1 MNRSRFDGHSPQSF
15 FYEDDIIALQELD
28 ANEVYVPLS
37 RLCDTLGLDLA
48 VQTRTLETHSI
59 LVNGLRSLGRDGL
72 GLRVDLVPLWLSTL
86 DAMLVGSGVRTKL
99 IQYQQECASVLWQSF
114 KPQGFGPEDALL
126 PDRNDLTPADQAYQ
140 IAIAQA
146 ALARQQMLIERNLQR
161 DRSDGNRI
169 GGEELPARNSPSFDL
184 ARAVRRVAHSLA
196 ARSRRNEYGGVFSGL
211 YRQFG
216 ISSYR
221 NLPYGRLRE
230 AMDWL
235 ERWHGDILGEPE
247 PPPDI

>member
-1 MNRSRFDGHSPQSF
+1 
-15 FYEDDIIALQELD
+15 
-28 ANEVYVPLS
+28 
-37 RLCDTLGLDLA
+37 
-48 VQTRTLETHSI
+48 
-59 LVNGLRSLGRDGL
+59 
-72 GLRVDLVPLWLSTL
+72 
-86 DAMLVGSGVRTKL
+86 
-99 IQYQQECASVLWQSF
+99 
-114 KPQGFGPEDALL
+114 
-126 PDRNDLTPADQAYQ
+126 
-140 IAIAQA
+140 
-146 ALARQQMLIERNLQR
+146 MLIERNLQR
-161 DRSDGNRI
+161 DRSDGNRM
-169 GGEELPARNSPSFDL
+169 GGMGSEEQSPRNSPSFDL

>member
-1 MNRSRFDGHSPQSF
+1 MNRSRSDGHSPRF
-15 FYEDDIIALQELD
+15 VFYEEDIIALQDLD

-37 RLCDTLGLDLA
+37 RVCDTLGLDLT
-48 VQTRTLETHSI
+48 QQIRTIENHSI
-59 LVNGLRSLGRDGL
+59 LVNGLRSLGREGL
-72 GLRVDLVPLWLSTL
+72 GMRVDLIPLWLCTL
-86 DAMLVGSGVRTKL
+86 DAMLVAGAARNKL
-99 IQYQQECASVLWQSF
+99 IQYQQECASVLWHSF

-126 PDRNDLTPADQAYQ
+126 PDRNEMTPAEQAYQ
-140 IAIAQA
+140 SAMAQA
-146 ALARQQMLIERNLQR
+146 ALSRQQMLIERNLQA
-161 DRSDGNRI
+161 DRSDGNRL
-169 GGEELPARNSPSFDL
+169 GGEERSERNTPAFDL

-196 ARSRRNEYGGVFSGL
+196 ARSRRNEYSGVFSGL
-211 YRQFG
+211 HRQFG
-216 ISSYR
+216 INSYR

>member
-1 MNRSRFDGHSPQSF
+1 MNRSRFDGHSPRF
-15 FYEDDIIALQELD
+15 VFYEDDIIALQELD

-48 VQTRTLETHSI
+48 AQTRALETHSI

-86 DAMLVGSGVRTKL
+86 DAMLVSSAVRSKL

-126 PDRNDLTPADQAYQ
+126 PDRNELVPADQAYQ
-140 IAIAQA
+140 SAIAQA
-146 ALARQQMLIERNLQR
+146 SLARQQMLIERHLQH
-161 DRSDGNRI
+161 DRNDGNRL
-169 GGEELPARNSPSFDL
+169 GGEELPARNSPAFDL

-221 NLPYGRLRE
+221 NLPHGRLRE